1 MEHGPISAS
10 QFPSLLSEPPQLSAA
25 WDVFTMHVV
34 AAPTCATARFADHV
48 LGLTISGSHR
58 LRQEVDGRVF
68 HSRSDPGCV
77 QLMPARLKI
86 TTEAS
91 LSPRVMALF
100 MPDAFLSRVI
110 AEHWGADSRNVE
122 ILWQTPTRD
131 AVAESVM
138 MRLVCEAKTG
148 SPSGRLYAES
158 ACEFLANHVIRMYS
172 SMQAQTPP
180 ALGGLPAG
188 RLKMVLEYIQDNLA
202 QSISLR
208 QLSELSGVSA
218 RHFER
223 AFRQALGV
231 PPHTFV
237 VARRVAAAR
246 DLLLGQRGLTI
257 DEIAV
262 KTGFSSGSHL
272 AAAFRR
278 ATGYSPAEFRRQA
291 L

>member
-1 MEHGPISAS
+1 MFA
-10 QFPSLLSEPPQLSAA
+10 
-25 WDVFTMHVV
+25 MHVV
-34 AAPTCATARFADHV
+34 DGPTCATARLADHV
-48 LGLTISGSHR
+48 LGLVMSGSHR

-68 HSRSDPGCV
+68 DGRSDPGCIQV
-77 QLMPARLKI
+77 IPAGLKMA
-86 TTEAS
+86 TEAS
-91 LSPRVMALF
+91 LSPRIMVLF

-110 AEHWGADSRNVE
+110 AEHWGADHRNVE
-122 ILWQTPTRD
+122 ILWQRPTRD

-138 MRLVCEAKTG
+138 TRLVLEAQIG
-148 SPSGRLYAES
+148 LPSGRLYAES

-172 SMQAQTPP
+172 SLQALAPHGS
-180 ALGGLPAG
+180 GGLPGG
-188 RLKMVLEYIQDNLA
+188 RLKMVLEYIEDNLA

-208 QLSELSGVSA
+208 QLSKLSGVSA

-237 VARRVAAAR
+237 LARRVAAAR
-246 DLLLGQRGLTI
+246 DLLLRQRGLTVA
-257 DEIAV
+257 EIAV
-262 KTGFSSGSHL
+262 KTGFSSASHL
-272 AAAFRR
+272 ASAFRR